1 VAQLRKEQNDRPYSF
16 DQYQHMYS
24 MNDVEN
30 GMCIQYE
37 MVEILTE
44 YYNYT
49 LDNLISNKKEL
60 EEQ

>member
-1 VAQLRKEQNDRPYSF
+1 VAQLRKEQTDRPYSF
-16 DQYQHMYS
+16 NQYQHMYFV
-24 MNDVEN
+24 DDLEN

-60 EEQ
+60 EEP